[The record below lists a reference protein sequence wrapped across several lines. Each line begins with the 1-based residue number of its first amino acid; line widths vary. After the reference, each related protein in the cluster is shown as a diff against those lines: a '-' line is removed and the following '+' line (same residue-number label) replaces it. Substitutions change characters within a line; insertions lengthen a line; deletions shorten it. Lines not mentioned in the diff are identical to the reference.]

1 MAEAVVLC
9 EMDGRGVATVTLNR
23 PTVNNAY
30 NAEFLQAL
38 LDTFVELASESA
50 LRVMVIRGNGKH
62 FQAGADLNWLRS
74 VAAEDEESNL
84 EISRRTADVVRG
96 LNEFPKP
103 TIALIHGAC
112 IGGGTGIAAACDVAI
127 ASKEAT
133 FAISEARWG
142 LLASVILPQLNA
154 AIGEQNVRR
163 YAVTCERFGAE
174 KALQMG
180 LVHEICDPGKLDST
194 AKPIIESILLA
205 APISVAQTKQYVV
218 RCADSVVSESLFEE
232 LVTSHAAKRQS
243 AEAQEGFLCFEEK
256 RSPNWFPTYESLETD
271 A

>member
-9 EMDGRGVATVTLNR
+9 EIDERGLATVTLNR
-23 PTVNNAY
+23 PAVNNAY

-38 LDTFVELASESA
+38 LDTFVELAAEPA
-50 LRVMVIRGNGKH
+50 LRAVIIRGAGKH

-74 VAAEDEESNL
+74 VAAEDEMSNL
-84 EISRRTADVVRG
+84 DASRRTANVVRG

-112 IGGGTGIAAACDVAI
+112 IGGGSGIAAACDVVI

-133 FAISEARWG
+133 FAVSEARWG
-142 LLASVILPQLNA
+142 LLADVILPQLNA
-154 AIGEQNVRR
+154 AIGERNVRR
-163 YAVTCERFGAE
+163 YAVTCERFDAA

-180 LVHEICDPGKLDST
+180 LVHEICEPGGLDST
-194 AKPIIESILLA
+194 VKPVIESILLA
-205 APISVAQTKQYVV
+205 APESVALTKRHIM
-218 RCADSVVSESLFEE
+218 RCADSVMSEALFEE
-232 LVTSHAAKRQS
+232 LVTSHAAKRQT

-256 RSPNWFPTYESLETD
+256 RNPNWFPAND
-271 A
+271 AS